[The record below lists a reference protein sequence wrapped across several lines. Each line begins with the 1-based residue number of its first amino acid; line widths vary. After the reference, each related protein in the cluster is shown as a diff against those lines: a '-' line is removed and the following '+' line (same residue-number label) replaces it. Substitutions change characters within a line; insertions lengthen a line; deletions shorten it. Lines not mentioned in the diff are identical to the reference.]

1 MIIKGRAIV
10 VAGQPGPANSLSIG
24 NVVGGPAAATITGSP
39 PSQVLNLSLPPGANG
54 ETPTF
59 SIGTITT
66 LTSGSSATVS
76 ITGAAPNYVLNFGLP
91 AGAAGTNAATPV
103 LTIGTVSTLAAGSS
117 AAASITG
124 SAPNFV
130 LNLGIPIGNTGA
142 PGVGLSPGTAIS
154 TAVTLGAAFRATD
167 TTKSHFL
174 SVMIDV
180 AYSITVAA
188 ALADVVE
195 LWVGPVAADVAAGN
209 TTTAKRVASFRSSL
223 TGIALSVGM
232 GSGDRG
238 QLTWLVPAGHYCAV
252 RRTTGTTATIS
263 EVFMQPLT

>member
-24 NVVGGPAAATITGSP
+24 SVTSGPAAVTITGTP
-39 PSQVLNLSLPPGANG
+39 PNQVLNFALPPGADG
-54 ETPTF
+54 TTPTF
-59 SIGTITT
+59 SIGTIST
-66 LTSGSSATVS
+66 LSPGSAATVT
-76 ITGAAPNYVLNFGLP
+76 ITGTAPNYVLNFGLP
-91 AGAAGTNAATPV
+91 AGNAGTNAATPV
-103 LTIGTVSTLAAGSS
+103 LTIGSVSTLAVGS
-117 AAASITG
+117 AATATITG
-124 SAPNFV
+124 TAPNFF
-130 LNLGIPIGNTGA
+130 LNLGIPVGATGA
-142 PGVGLSPGTAIS
+142 QGVGLSPGAAITTS
-154 TAVTLGAAFRATD
+154 VTLGTAFRAAETA
-167 TTKSHFL
+167 KPHFL

-195 LWVGPVAADVAAGN
+195 LWVGPVSADVASGN
-209 TTTAKRVASFRSSL
+209 TATAKRVASFRSSL

-238 QLTWLVPAGHYCAV
+238 QLTWIVPPGHYCAV

-263 EVFMQPLT
+263 EVFMQPMT